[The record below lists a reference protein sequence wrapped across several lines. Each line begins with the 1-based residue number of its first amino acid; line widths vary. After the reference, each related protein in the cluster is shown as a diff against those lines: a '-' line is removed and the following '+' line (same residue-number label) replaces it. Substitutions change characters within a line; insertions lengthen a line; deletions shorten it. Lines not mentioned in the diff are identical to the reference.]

1 MVEIGVDSEQREEV
15 IEVIEETEMTI
26 EIMVTE
32 ITGEIGNGVATD
44 KEEGIGETETEME
57 EKASEATGMIS
68 VEIGEEEVEI
78 GETEETE
85 GTEVEEA
92 IETTREEEAGTMKEI
107 KMERERRKSRN

>member
-1 MVEIGVDSEQREEV
+1 MDSEQREEV

-57 EKASEATGMIS
+57 EKASEATGMIN

-78 GETEETE
+78 GETEE
-85 GTEVEEA
+85 TEVEEA